1 MARGACDGQGGDREG
16 RVGVTP
22 LVPEEL
28 GREAFLASL
37 DEAIDAL
44 LKLRGA
50 VGGLADHDVP
60 RGAIDEALRTDV
72 ELWRARLE
80 FDSSLQRLRRAAGPG
95 GDEDASDVE
104 AVVDA
109 ITVQAADVAY
119 RLGVGRRFPKV

>member
-1 MARGACDGQGGDREG
+1 M
-16 RVGVTP
+16 
-22 LVPEEL
+22 VPEEL

-44 LKLRGA
+44 LRIRVA

-60 RGAIDEALRTDV
+60 RGAIDEALRLDV

-80 FDSSLQRLRRAAGPG
+80 FDSSLTRLRRAAGPD
-95 GDEDASDVE
+95 GDGDASDVE
-104 AVVDA
+104 AVVEA

-119 RLGVGRRFPKV
+119 RLGVGRRLPAG